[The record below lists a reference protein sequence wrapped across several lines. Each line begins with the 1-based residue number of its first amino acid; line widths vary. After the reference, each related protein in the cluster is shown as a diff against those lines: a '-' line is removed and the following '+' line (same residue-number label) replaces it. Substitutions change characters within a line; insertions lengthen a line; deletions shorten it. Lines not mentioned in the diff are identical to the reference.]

1 MQELTLCRG
10 VQSGPVV
17 LALQCLCRLCCSCWP
32 AAPLWVS
39 QNTAVGLIADRLN
52 SCMCCRRAA
61 CLSCCCSLRA
71 AGVLHMLS
79 LPLQLA
85 ARNLKGVRCTY
96 CLVAASDSRRR
107 CWQPPL
113 RSGCCQQL
121 EWQHLQT
128 TLGGQYVAAA
138 FEVCRST
145 VQPASFATFD
155 HTAVTYVVRTTC
167 VLLGVRSS
175 LLASLWLLPAHCV
188 LTARA
193 AVLCA
198 EAEVACQAACN
209 KG

>member
-1 MQELTLCRG
+1 MPVQTVLQLLAGSSVVGVTKHRCRAHCRPPEQLH
-10 VQSGPVV
+10 VLPSGSMLVV
-17 LALQCLCRLCCSCWP
+17 LLLFEGSGGSC
-32 AAPLWVS
+32 
-39 QNTAVGLIADRLN
+39 I
-52 SCMCCRRAA
+52 CCRYR
-61 CLSCCCSLRA
+61 R
-71 AGVLHMLS
+71 
-79 LPLQLA
+79 
-85 ARNLKGVRCTY
+85 KGVRYTY

-145 VQPASFATFD
+145 VQPASFAAFD

-198 EAEVACQAACN
+198 EAEVACQTARN